1 MPVKAKQL
9 ALTHRSFCA
18 IFKRTM
24 ITEEKPKKSWKKILF
39 GFLMGAFLAIVL
51 WFGVNILLAGKNI
64 LVPNIDGK
72 APWFL
77 PQLGLS
83 KLKGE
88 GDGRINIL
96 LLGIGGGKHPGAN
109 LTDTM
114 ILASID
120 PINKK
125 VGLLSIPRDLYVPIE
140 GVGYNKINYAHSYGG
155 PALSKKTVSKILDL
169 PIHYFVR
176 MDFDGFAKLVDEVG
190 GVLIYVE
197 KPVSDPWYP
206 APDMV
211 GYQPFYL
218 KAGQHHMDGKLAL
231 KYVRSRETTSDFDRS
246 KRQQQFLSAF
256 LDKATS
262 LGVLSNPKKITSII
276 NILGQHLKTD
286 LSFWETERLIS
297 LVKDI
302 KSNQII
308 TKVLDS
314 STNGLLTTRNNG
326 NGYYLVPKSGN
337 FKEIQKFVHEFL
349 TEPYLE
355 QETAKIEV
363 QNGSGQAGLAQEAA
377 DLLKSYGYKVVKIG
391 NASTSYQTSTIIDY
405 TSGGKPVTL
414 SFLKKRLNIQ
424 NVKVEKNGASIDLL
438 VILGKDFKFN

>member
-1 MPVKAKQL
+1 
-9 ALTHRSFCA
+9 
-18 IFKRTM
+18 M
-24 ITEEKPKKSWKKILF
+24 ITEEKPKKSWKKIFF

-77 PQLGLS
+77 PKLGLS

-109 LTDTM
+109 LTDTIM
-114 ILASID
+114 LVSID

-140 GVGYNKINYAHSYGG
+140 GVGYNKINYAHSYGEANPKTTGGG
-155 PALSKKTVSKILDL
+155 PALAKKTVSNILDL

-176 MDFDGFAKLVDEVG
+176 MDFDGFVKLVDEVG
-190 GVLIYVE
+190 GVDIYVE
-197 KPVSDPWYP
+197 KPISDPYYP
-206 APDMV
+206 APDMI

-218 KAGQHHMDGKLAL
+218 KAGQYHMDGNLAL

-246 KRQQQFLSAF
+246 KRQQQFLGALF
-256 LDKATS
+256 DKMTS
-262 LGVLSNPKKITSII
+262 LGVLANPTKVTKIL
-276 NILGQHLKTD
+276 NILGKHVSTD
-286 LSFWETERLIS
+286 FNFWEIERLVGLI
-297 LVKDI
+297 KDI
-302 KSNQII
+302 K
-308 TKVLDS
+308 TDKVVMKVLDS
-314 STNGLLTTRNNG
+314 GTDGLLTAQNNG

-355 QETAKIEV
+355 QETAKIEI
-363 QNGSGQAGLAQEAA
+363 QNGSSQAGLAQEVA

-391 NASTSYQTSTIIDY
+391 NASTSYQSSTIIDY
-405 TSGGKPVTL
+405 TSGKKPITL

-424 NVKVEKNGASIDLL
+424 NVKTAKNGGSIDLL
-438 VILGKDFKFN
+438 VILGKDFKLN